1 MMTSFNTLFNR
12 MFQEKS
18 KSVYLIFLI
27 QAFASLCLTIIVFVS
42 GNGTPEFVNGN
53 DTSNVN
59 LVVAFLAVYAVM
71 MLITSFVADF
81 VYWIVSS
88 IKNEKINRSQTWRL
102 IPVSDTKFLLGNFG
116 TAFLTYIW
124 LGILE
129 TVTILIT
136 LLPMLSDQ
144 EVRKVLSHVSLNLSA
159 HDWQEMLA
167 SLGLII
173 LIGYAWYAIV
183 SLLNLAS
190 RSIIDF
196 LPGSSSKVLTFIIR
210 VVVIIAIIWILGHAA
225 SIIFSVLGEF
235 SPFAVNNYDIDYA
248 TTLLQFLVFD
258 VVITLIDIFLLN
270 KFVEAKQ
277 N

>member
-1 MMTSFNTLFNR
+1 MTSFNTLFNR

-27 QAFASLCLTIIVFVS
+27 QAFASLCFTIIGFVS
-42 GNGTPEFVNGN
+42 ENGTPEFVNGN

-102 IPVSDTKFLLGNFG
+102 IPVSDTKFLLSNFG

-129 TVTILIT
+129 AVTIIVT

-144 EVRKVLSHVSLNLSA
+144 DVRKAIGQARIHLSA
-159 HDWQEMLA
+159 RDWQTMLE
-167 SLGLII
+167 SLLLII
-173 LIGYAWYAIV
+173 FIGYAWYAIV

-196 LPGSSSKVLTFIIR
+196 LPGGSSKVWTFIIR
-210 VVVIIAIIWILGHAA
+210 VIVIIAIIWILGHAA
-225 SIIFSVLGEF
+225 TIIFSVLGKF
-235 SPFAVNNYDIDYA
+235 SPFMVNSQDIIYA
-248 TTLLQFLVFD
+248 TTILQFLVFD
-258 VVITLIDIFLLN
+258 VVITLIDILLLN

>member
-196 LPGSSSKVLTFIIR
+196 LPGGSSKVLTFIIR

-270 KFVEAKQ
+270 KFVETKQ

>member
-1 MMTSFNTLFNR
+1 MTSFNTLFNR

-27 QAFASLCLTIIVFVS
+27 QAFASLCFTIIGFVLE
-42 GNGTPEFVNGN
+42 NGTPEFVNGK

-196 LPGSSSKVLTFIIR
+196 LPGGSSKVLTFIIR

>member
-88 IKNEKINRSQTWRL
+88 MKNEKINRSQTWRL

-196 LPGSSSKVLTFIIR
+196 LPGGSSKVLTFIIR

>member
-1 MMTSFNTLFNR
+1 MTSFNTLFNR

-27 QAFASLCLTIIVFVS
+27 QAFASLCFTIIGFVS
-42 GNGTPEFVNGN
+42 ENGTPEFVNGK
-53 DTSNVN
+53 DTSSVNVI
-59 LVVAFLAVYAVM
+59 VAFLAVFAVM
-71 MLITSFVADF
+71 MLITSFIADF
-81 VYWIVSS
+81 VYWIISS

-124 LGILE
+124 LEILE

-196 LPGSSSKVLTFIIR
+196 LPGGSSKVLTFIIR

-235 SPFAVNNYDIDYA
+235 SPFVVNNYDIDYA

>member
-1 MMTSFNTLFNR
+1 MTSFNTLFNR

-27 QAFASLCLTIIVFVS
+27 QAFASLCFTIIGFVS
-42 GNGTPEFVNGN
+42 ENGTPEFVNGK
-53 DTSNVN
+53 DTSSVNVI
-59 LVVAFLAVYAVM
+59 VAFLAVFAVM
-71 MLITSFVADF
+71 MLITSFIADF
-81 VYWIVSS
+81 VYWIISS

-102 IPVSDTKFLLGNFG
+102 IPVTDTKFLLSNFG

-129 TVTILIT
+129 AVTIIVT

-144 EVRKVLSHVSLNLSA
+144 DVRKVLSHVSLNLSA

-196 LPGSSSKVLTFIIR
+196 LPGGSSKVLTFIIR

-235 SPFAVNNYDIDYA
+235 SPFAVNNYDIDDA

>member
-196 LPGSSSKVLTFIIR
+196 LPGGSSKVLTFIVR

>member
-1 MMTSFNTLFNR
+1 MTSFNTLFNR

-27 QAFASLCLTIIVFVS
+27 QAFASLCFTIIGFVS
-42 GNGTPEFVNGN
+42 ENGTPEFVNGK
-53 DTSNVN
+53 DTSSVNVI
-59 LVVAFLAVYAVM
+59 VAFLAVFAVM
-71 MLITSFVADF
+71 MLITSFIADF
-81 VYWIVSS
+81 VYWIISS

-102 IPVSDTKFLLGNFG
+102 IPVTDTKFLLSNFG

-129 TVTILIT
+129 AVTIIVT

-144 EVRKVLSHVSLNLSA
+144 DVRKVLSHVSLNLSA

-196 LPGSSSKVLTFIIR
+196 LPGGSSKVLTFIIR

-248 TTLLQFLVFD
+248 TTLLQLLVFD

>member
-1 MMTSFNTLFNR
+1 MTSFNTLFNR

-27 QAFASLCLTIIVFVS
+27 QAFASLCFTIIGFVS
-42 GNGTPEFVNGN
+42 ENGTPEFVNGK
-53 DTSNVN
+53 DTSSVNVI
-59 LVVAFLAVYAVM
+59 VAFLAVFAVM
-71 MLITSFVADF
+71 MLITSFIADF
-81 VYWIVSS
+81 VYWIISS

-102 IPVSDTKFLLGNFG
+102 IPVTDTKFLLSNFG

-129 TVTILIT
+129 AVTIIVT

-144 EVRKVLSHVSLNLSA
+144 DVRKAIGQASIHLSA
-159 HDWQEMLA
+159 RDWQTMLG
-167 SLGLII
+167 SLLLII
-173 LIGYAWYAIV
+173 FIGYAWYAIV

-196 LPGSSSKVLTFIIR
+196 LPGGSSKVLTFIIR

>member
-88 IKNEKINRSQTWRL
+88 IKNERINRSQTWRL

-196 LPGSSSKVLTFIIR
+196 LPGGSSKVLTFIIR

-248 TTLLQFLVFD
+248 TPLLHFLVFD
-258 VVITLIDIFLLN
+258 VVITLIDIFVLN

>member
-18 KSVYLIFLI
+18 KAVYLIFLI

-196 LPGSSSKVLTFIIR
+196 LPGGSSKVLTFIIR

>member
-88 IKNEKINRSQTWRL
+88 IKNEKINRSQTWHL
-102 IPVSDTKFLLGNFG
+102 IPVSDTKFLLSNFG

-196 LPGSSSKVLTFIIR
+196 LPGGSSKVLTFIIR

>member
-196 LPGSSSKVLTFIIR
+196 LPGGSSKVLTFIIR

>member
-1 MMTSFNTLFNR
+1 MTSFNTLFNR

-27 QAFASLCLTIIVFVS
+27 QAFASLCFTIIGFVS
-42 GNGTPEFVNGN
+42 ENGTPEFVNGK
-53 DTSNVN
+53 DTSSVNVI
-59 LVVAFLAVYAVM
+59 VAFLAVFAVM
-71 MLITSFVADF
+71 MLITSFIADF
-81 VYWIVSS
+81 VYWIISS

-102 IPVSDTKFLLGNFG
+102 ISVSDTKFLLGNFG

-136 LLPMLSDQ
+136 LLPMLSEQ

-190 RSIIDF
+190 CSIIDF
-196 LPGSSSKVLTFIIR
+196 LPGGSSKVLTFIIR

>member
-1 MMTSFNTLFNR
+1 MTSFNTLFNR

-27 QAFASLCLTIIVFVS
+27 QAFASLCFTIIGFVS
-42 GNGTPEFVNGN
+42 ENGTPEFVNGK
-53 DTSNVN
+53 DTSSVNVI
-59 LVVAFLAVYAVM
+59 VAFLAVFAVM
-71 MLITSFVADF
+71 MLITSFIADF
-81 VYWIVSS
+81 VYWIISS

-102 IPVSDTKFLLGNFG
+102 IPVTDTKFLLSNFG

-129 TVTILIT
+129 AVTIIVT

-196 LPGSSSKVLTFIIR
+196 LPGGSSKVLTFIIR

>member
-27 QAFASLCLTIIVFVS
+27 QAFASLCLTIIGFIS
-42 GNGTPEFVNGN
+42 GNGTPEFVNRN
-53 DTSNVN
+53 DTRNVD
-59 LVVAFLAVYAVM
+59 LVVAFLAVFAVM

-196 LPGSSSKVLTFIIR
+196 LPGGSSKVLTFIIR

>member
-1 MMTSFNTLFNR
+1 MTSFNTLFNR
-12 MFQEKS
+12 MFEEKS

-27 QAFASLCLTIIVFVS
+27 QAFASLCFTIIGFVS
-42 GNGTPEFVNGN
+42 ENGTPEFVNGK
-53 DTSNVN
+53 DTSSVNVI
-59 LVVAFLAVYAVM
+59 VAFLAVFAVM
-71 MLITSFVADF
+71 MLITSFIADF
-81 VYWIVSS
+81 VYWIISS

-196 LPGSSSKVLTFIIR
+196 LPGGSSKVLTFIIR

-248 TTLLQFLVFD
+248 TTLLQLLVFD

>member
-1 MMTSFNTLFNR
+1 M
-12 MFQEKS
+12 
-18 KSVYLIFLI
+18 
-27 QAFASLCLTIIVFVS
+27 
-42 GNGTPEFVNGN
+42 
-53 DTSNVN
+53 
-59 LVVAFLAVYAVM
+59 
-71 MLITSFVADF
+71 
-81 VYWIVSS
+81 
-88 IKNEKINRSQTWRL
+88 

-196 LPGSSSKVLTFIIR
+196 LPGGSSKVLTFIIR
-210 VVVIIAIIWILGHAA
+210 VVVIIAIIWILGHAT

>member
-1 MMTSFNTLFNR
+1 MTSFNTLFNR

-59 LVVAFLAVYAVM
+59 LVVAFLAVFAVM

-196 LPGSSSKVLTFIIR
+196 LPGGSSKVLTFIIR

>member
-1 MMTSFNTLFNR
+1 MTSFNTLFNR

-88 IKNEKINRSQTWRL
+88 IKNERINRSQTWRL

-196 LPGSSSKVLTFIIR
+196 LPGGSSKVLTFIIR

>member
-27 QAFASLCLTIIVFVS
+27 QAFASLCFTIIGFVS
-42 GNGTPEFVNGN
+42 ENGTPEFVNGK
-53 DTSNVN
+53 DTSSVNVI
-59 LVVAFLAVYAVM
+59 VAFLAVFAVM
-71 MLITSFVADF
+71 MLITSFIADF
-81 VYWIVSS
+81 VYWIISS

-102 IPVSDTKFLLGNFG
+102 IPVTDTKFLLSNFG

-196 LPGSSSKVLTFIIR
+196 LPGGSSKVLTFIIR

>member
-1 MMTSFNTLFNR
+1 MTSFNTLFNR

-27 QAFASLCLTIIVFVS
+27 QAFASLCFTIIGFVS
-42 GNGTPEFVNGN
+42 ENGTPEFVNGK
-53 DTSNVN
+53 DTSSVNVI
-59 LVVAFLAVYAVM
+59 VAFLAVFAVM
-71 MLITSFVADF
+71 MLITSFIADF

-196 LPGSSSKVLTFIIR
+196 LPGGSSKVLTFIIR

>member
-144 EVRKVLSHVSLNLSA
+144 EVRKVLNHVSLNLSA

-196 LPGSSSKVLTFIIR
+196 LPGGSSKVLTFIIR

>member
-102 IPVSDTKFLLGNFG
+102 ISVSDTKFLLGNFG

-196 LPGSSSKVLTFIIR
+196 LPGGSSKVLTFIIR

>member
-1 MMTSFNTLFNR
+1 MTSFNTLFNR

-27 QAFASLCLTIIVFVS
+27 QAFASLCFTIIGFVS
-42 GNGTPEFVNGN
+42 ENGTPEFVNGK
-53 DTSNVN
+53 DTSSVNVI
-59 LVVAFLAVYAVM
+59 VAFLAVFAVM
-71 MLITSFVADF
+71 MLITSFIADF
-81 VYWIVSS
+81 VYWIISS

-102 IPVSDTKFLLGNFG
+102 IPVTDTKFLLSNFG

-129 TVTILIT
+129 AVTIIVT

-144 EVRKVLSHVSLNLSA
+144 DVRKAIGQASIHLSA
-159 HDWQEMLA
+159 RDWQTMLG
-167 SLGLII
+167 SLLLII
-173 LIGYAWYAIV
+173 FIGYAWYAIV

-196 LPGSSSKVLTFIIR
+196 LPGGSSKVWTFIIR
-210 VVVIIAIIWILGHAA
+210 VIVIIAIIWILGHAA

>member
-88 IKNEKINRSQTWRL
+88 IKNERINRSQTWRL

-136 LLPMLSDQ
+136 LLPMLSHQ
-144 EVRKVLSHVSLNLSA
+144 EVRKVHSHVSLNLSA

-196 LPGSSSKVLTFIIR
+196 LPGGSSKVLTFIIR

>member
-1 MMTSFNTLFNR
+1 MTSFNTLFNR

-27 QAFASLCLTIIVFVS
+27 QAFASLCFTIIGFVS
-42 GNGTPEFVNGN
+42 ENGTPEFVNGK
-53 DTSNVN
+53 DTSSVNVI
-59 LVVAFLAVYAVM
+59 VAFLAVFAVM
-71 MLITSFVADF
+71 MLITSFIADF
-81 VYWIVSS
+81 VYWIISS

-102 IPVSDTKFLLGNFG
+102 IPVTDTKFLLSNFG

-129 TVTILIT
+129 AVTIIVT

-144 EVRKVLSHVSLNLSA
+144 DVRKAIGQARIHLSA
-159 HDWQEMLA
+159 RDWQTMLE
-167 SLGLII
+167 SLLLII
-173 LIGYAWYAIV
+173 FIGYAWYAIV

-196 LPGSSSKVLTFIIR
+196 LPGGSSKVWTFIIR

>member
-18 KSVYLIFLI
+18 KSVYSIFLI

-59 LVVAFLAVYAVM
+59 LVVAFFAVYAVM

-196 LPGSSSKVLTFIIR
+196 LPGGSSKVLTFIIR

>member
-1 MMTSFNTLFNR
+1 MTSFNTLFNR

-27 QAFASLCLTIIVFVS
+27 QAFASLCFTIIGFVS
-42 GNGTPEFVNGN
+42 ENGTPEFVNGK
-53 DTSNVN
+53 DTSSVNVI
-59 LVVAFLAVYAVM
+59 VAFLAVFAVM
-71 MLITSFVADF
+71 MLITSFIADF
-81 VYWIVSS
+81 VYWIISS

-102 IPVSDTKFLLGNFG
+102 IPVTDTKFLLSNFG

-129 TVTILIT
+129 AVTIIVT

-144 EVRKVLSHVSLNLSA
+144 DVRKAIGQARIHLSA
-159 HDWQEMLA
+159 RDWQTMLE
-167 SLGLII
+167 SLLLII
-173 LIGYAWYAIV
+173 FIGYAWYAIV

-196 LPGSSSKVLTFIIR
+196 LPGGSSKVWTFIIR
-210 VVVIIAIIWILGHAA
+210 VIVIIAIIWILGHAA
-225 SIIFSVLGEF
+225 TIIFSVLGKF
-235 SPFAVNNYDIDYA
+235 STFMVNSQDINYA
-248 TTLLQFLVFD
+248 TTILQFLVFD
-258 VVITLIDIFLLN
+258 VVITLIDILLLN

>member
-27 QAFASLCLTIIVFVS
+27 QAFASLCLTIIGFVS
-42 GNGTPEFVNGN
+42 DNGTSEFVNGN

-196 LPGSSSKVLTFIIR
+196 LPGGSSKVLTFIIR

>member
-1 MMTSFNTLFNR
+1 MTSFNTLFNR

-27 QAFASLCLTIIVFVS
+27 QAFASLCFTIIGFVS
-42 GNGTPEFVNGN
+42 ENGTPEFVNGK
-53 DTSNVN
+53 DTSSVNVI
-59 LVVAFLAVYAVM
+59 VAFLAVFAVM
-71 MLITSFVADF
+71 MLITSFIADF
-81 VYWIVSS
+81 VYWIISS

-102 IPVSDTKFLLGNFG
+102 IPVTDTKFLLSNFG

-144 EVRKVLSHVSLNLSA
+144 EVRKVLSHGSLNLSA

-196 LPGSSSKVLTFIIR
+196 LPGGSSKVLTFIIR

>member
-1 MMTSFNTLFNR
+1 MTSFNTLFNR

-124 LGILE
+124 LEILE

-196 LPGSSSKVLTFIIR
+196 LPGGSSKVLTFIIR
-210 VVVIIAIIWILGHAA
+210 VVVIIAIIWILGHAV

>member
-258 VVITLIDIFLLN
+258 LVITLIDIFLLN

>member
-27 QAFASLCLTIIVFVS
+27 QAFASLCFTIIGFVS
-42 GNGTPEFVNGN
+42 ENGTPEFVNGK
-53 DTSNVN
+53 DTSSVNVI
-59 LVVAFLAVYAVM
+59 VAFLAVFAVM
-71 MLITSFVADF
+71 MLITSFIADF
-81 VYWIVSS
+81 VYWIISS

-196 LPGSSSKVLTFIIR
+196 LPGGSSKVLTFIIR

>member
-1 MMTSFNTLFNR
+1 MTSFNTLFNR

-27 QAFASLCLTIIVFVS
+27 QAFASLCFTIIGFVS
-42 GNGTPEFVNGN
+42 ENGTPEFVNGK
-53 DTSNVN
+53 DTSSVNVI
-59 LVVAFLAVYAVM
+59 VAFLAVFAVM
-71 MLITSFVADF
+71 MLITSFIADF
-81 VYWIVSS
+81 VYWIISS

-102 IPVSDTKFLLGNFG
+102 IPVTDTKFLLSNFG

-124 LGILE
+124 LVILE

-196 LPGSSSKVLTFIIR
+196 LPGGSSKVLTFIIR

-258 VVITLIDIFLLN
+258 VVITLIDILLLN

>member
-1 MMTSFNTLFNR
+1 

-27 QAFASLCLTIIVFVS
+27 QAFASLCFTIIGFVS
-42 GNGTPEFVNGN
+42 ENGTPEFVNGK
-53 DTSNVN
+53 DTSSVNVI
-59 LVVAFLAVYAVM
+59 VAFLAVFAVM
-71 MLITSFVADF
+71 MLITSFIADF
-81 VYWIVSS
+81 VYWIISS

-102 IPVSDTKFLLGNFG
+102 IPVTDTKFLLSNFG

-196 LPGSSSKVLTFIIR
+196 LPGGSSKVLTFIIR

-225 SIIFSVLGEF
+225 SIIFSVLDEF

>member
-173 LIGYAWYAIV
+173 LICYAWYAIV

-196 LPGSSSKVLTFIIR
+196 LPGGSSKVLTFIIR

>member
-124 LGILE
+124 LEILE

-196 LPGSSSKVLTFIIR
+196 LPGGSSKVLTFIIR
-210 VVVIIAIIWILGHAA
+210 VVVIIAIIWILGHAV

>member
-1 MMTSFNTLFNR
+1 MMTSFNTLFTR

-81 VYWIVSS
+81 FYWIVSS

-196 LPGSSSKVLTFIIR
+196 LPGGSSKVLTFIIR

-258 VVITLIDIFLLN
+258 LVITLIDIFLLN

>member
-1 MMTSFNTLFNR
+1 MTSFNTLFNR

-27 QAFASLCLTIIVFVS
+27 QAFASLCFTIIGFVS
-42 GNGTPEFVNGN
+42 ENGTPEFVNGK

-124 LGILE
+124 LEILE

-167 SLGLII
+167 SFGLII

-196 LPGSSSKVLTFIIR
+196 LPGGSSKVLTFIIR